1 MTDFLFFKP
10 FKLEQF
16 RQKDKY
22 LIPQD
27 MVILGDW
34 KPDLPVEVQ
43 GYLKVY
49 GDLRVEGGSLTV
61 KDYIFTEMG
70 CYAKGDII
78 AGHWINA
85 GDSITSEEGDI
96 TAGNDI
102 RTTGNLI
109 AGGGDIN
116 TGEGFGIFACG
127 RIEAQNS
134 INNGSKVFAGVATW
148 DDANPQKDATIK
160 AKKIKNEDEV
170 AHGEVELEGKA
181 KKSSKVKK

>member
-16 RQKDKY
+16 KQKDKY
-22 LIPQD
+22 VIPQD

-34 KPDLPVEVQ
+34 KPQLPVEVQ

-49 GDLRVEGGSLTV
+49 GDLRVEGGSLSV
-61 KDYIFTEMG
+61 SNYIFTELG
-70 CYAKGDII
+70 CFAKGDIKSG
-78 AGHWINA
+78 AWLNA
-85 GDSITSEEGDI
+85 GDSIVSEEGDI
-96 TAGNDI
+96 SANNDI

-109 AGGGDIN
+109 AGGGDIT
-116 TGEGFGIFACG
+116 TGDGFGIFACG
-127 RIEAQNS
+127 RIEAKNS
-134 INNGSKVFAGVATW
+134 INNGSKVYAGVATW
-148 DDANPQKDATIK
+148 DNANPQKDASIK